1 VKVGLILFVRK
12 AVEIAYEHLVNGH
25 LPLIVAPTSYGKTLG
40 SIYIL
45 DRASKD
51 LLAPKLIHTVPLRA
65 LVGEI
70 YLEKFKSAGVSRCI
84 STGYQMHDKLDG
96 GDKSPYFLR
105 DLVVTTLD
113 SYLWNMLRIPVAEY
127 TKVLKESSRGHYYP
141 VLASIYNSVNVFDE
155 AHLYIGDYIGS
166 IGKADV
172 IEIVYATLSTLV
184 EHMVPC
190 VVETA
195 TIHTNVIQDLEKLLK
210 GKLVVVYETCEEN
223 IQVKKLKE
231 LNIPVETT
239 CDQSFH
245 SMYSDIVWRTHL
257 IRENEALNRASDFCD
272 KGFKVLFVRN
282 TIGKALETYEKLLG
296 KGCKNI
302 FLLHSLIGLRDR
314 EHAFSRFSELLYSN
328 EGAILVSTQ
337 VVEHGVTL
345 EADVL
350 ITDVAPMENL
360 AQRVGRL
367 CRDKKREQCRKHGV
381 DIFVIEPEQIN
392 SDKGFFDVY
401 SVSRVY
407 SALDWL
413 KNTISSL
420 GNEAVEWR
428 LLESV
433 DKQKSFVEGVE
444 HSEPPHVDQHRY
456 SFFRSFIDNYL
467 ESEAPQS
474 LLYDVARE
482 YGSSFM
488 QSFMVKLAPK
498 TDRGFDLN
506 NYVLIS
512 IDQLISY
519 ETKLKKQNPDIKCL
533 HIDDDKIGI
542 LILYVSDKEP
552 GLKTYIE
559 YVDGH
564 WWMKIARSGL
574 RQYLSFLELEVYR
587 KAIDKLYKENGS
599 REISIIDYYLLLNK
613 DCYYKNGS
621 TYGAYHII
629 KRRS

>member
-1 VKVGLILFVRK
+1 LVERDAVKK
-12 AVEIAYEHLVNGH
+12 AYEYLVEGY
-25 LPLIVAPTSYGKTLG
+25 LPLLVAPTSYGKTLG

-45 DRASKD
+45 DRAFKD
-51 LLAPKLIHTVPLRA
+51 SLAPKLIHIVPLRA
-65 LVGEI
+65 LVSEI
-70 YLEKFKSAGVSRCI
+70 YLEKFKGAGVSRRI

-105 DLVVTTLD
+105 DLIVTTLD

-127 TKVLKESSRGHYYP
+127 TKVLKETSRGHYYP

-166 IGKADV
+166 TGRADV
-172 IEIVYATLSTLV
+172 VEIVYATLSTLV

-190 VVETA
+190 IVETA
-195 TIHTNVIQDLEKLLK
+195 TIHTNVIQGLGRLLK
-210 GKLVVVYETCEEN
+210 GKLAVVYETCGEN

-239 CDQSFH
+239 CDKSFH
-245 SMYSDIVWRTHL
+245 SRYNGVVWRTHL
-257 IRENEALNRASDFCD
+257 IRENEAFIKASDFCN
-272 KGFKVLFVRN
+272 KGLKVLFVRN
-282 TIGKALETYEKLLG
+282 TIRKALETYEKLSSM
-296 KGCKNI
+296 GCKNI
-302 FLLHSLIGLRDR
+302 FLLHSLIGLKDR
-314 EHAFSRFSELLYSN
+314 EHAFSGFSKLLDSN

-360 AQRVGRL
+360 AQRAGRL
-367 CRDKKREQCRKHGV
+367 CRDKKLKQCREHGV
-381 DIFVIEPEQIN
+381 DVFVIEPEQMD

-413 KNTISSL
+413 KNTVSSL

-428 LLESV
+428 LLESE
-433 DKQKSFVEGVE
+433 DRQKSFVEGVE
-444 HSEPPHVDQHRY
+444 YSEPPHVDQHLY
-456 SFFRSFIDNYL
+456 SFFRSFINKYL
-467 ESEAPQS
+467 ESEASQI

-488 QSFMVKLAPK
+488 QNFMVKLAIK
-498 TDRGFDLN
+498 TDKGFDLD

-512 IDQLISY
+512 IDQLTSY
-519 ETKLKKQNPDIKCL
+519 ETKLEKQNPDIKCL

-542 LILYVSDKEP
+542 LLLYVSDKEP
-552 GLKTYIE
+552 GFKTHIE
-559 YVDGH
+559 YVDRH
-564 WWMKIARSGL
+564 RWMKTAKSGL
-574 RQYLSFLELEVYR
+574 QRYLRFLEFEVYS
-587 KAIDKLYKENGS
+587 KVIDKLYKENS
-599 REISIIDYYLLLNK
+599 SQKVSIIDYYLLLNK
-613 DCYYKNGS
+613 DCYYKNES
-621 TYGAYHII
+621 AYGAYHII
-629 KRRS
+629 KLRG